1 MDKHKAEAED
11 EYHSMYRSILN
22 AEQSRANMKS
32 EITTLTQKINKLSVT
47 KAHLEGLTS
56 CASSIFNTANTGLQ
70 SLGITKGLNRSVKHR
85 SSGRSIQNAQQ
96 AQDLPGLVQV
106 LSEDYVTPTLQSF
119 GETLAD
125 LLSCS
130 KKHRGDPMS
139 LYSALD
145 VTLDIFD
152 KMSYWKNFN
161 RTVLKTYLLT
171 TGVDSSLLADKFN
184 VVQRAYFKKVEARMS
199 SMECSMQEAMDN
211 LDESGETPL
220 DVQLNDEIKDHLK
233 GLVTREI
240 ANSNESTSA
249 AEPSKSRHQK
259 STTPIIADTFKAYI
273 AEADPE
279 DFALISQ
286 SVEQR
291 RGRGNSG
298 RGGGG
303 GGGRGNGGGRGAGGS
318 SLKQL
323 TYYQIR
329 PGVEASVPSANVE
342 GEYGSSKPLIGIRYS
357 AGTAFENYK
366 AYRSSN
372 HGDGKYSPCPTCG
385 MFGHKSRGCLQLKCK
400 RCGKYDHSVGT
411 CPN

>member
-1 MDKHKAEAED
+1 MSEPYTWIRHSEEYMKEGKPEEGCYSSFLTYYKKKHLDNEAVIMDKHKAEAED

-161 RTVLKTYLLT
+161 RTVLKIVL
-171 TGVDSSLLADKFN
+171 F
-184 VVQRAYFKKVEARMS
+184 
-199 SMECSMQEAMDN
+199 
-211 LDESGETPL
+211 
-220 DVQLNDEIKDHLK
+220 
-233 GLVTREI
+233 
-240 ANSNESTSA
+240 
-249 AEPSKSRHQK
+249 
-259 STTPIIADTFKAYI
+259 
-273 AEADPE
+273 
-279 DFALISQ
+279 
-286 SVEQR
+286 
-291 RGRGNSG
+291 
-298 RGGGG
+298 
-303 GGGRGNGGGRGAGGS
+303 
-318 SLKQL
+318 
-323 TYYQIR
+323 
-329 PGVEASVPSANVE
+329 
-342 GEYGSSKPLIGIRYS
+342 
-357 AGTAFENYK
+357 
-366 AYRSSN
+366 
-372 HGDGKYSPCPTCG
+372 
-385 MFGHKSRGCLQLKCK
+385 
-400 RCGKYDHSVGT
+400 
-411 CPN
+411 